1 MDRDGGSGLT
11 PPFSS
16 ANFLA
21 AAAAFNLR
29 DTAVSPTGAGEG
41 GAFVPCVTGIPGAER
56 VGGACKTRL
65 PSKPRPDGSVED
77 LLNAFLRSK
86 LSGDRAG
93 GDRG

>member
-21 AAAAFNLR
+21 AAAACSLR
-29 DTAVSPTGAGEG
+29 DTAVSPTGACEG
-41 GAFVPCVTGIPGAER
+41 GAFVPCVPGAER
-56 VGGACKTRL
+56 VGGACRTGL
-65 PSKPRPDGSVED
+65 PSKPRPEGSVKD

-93 GDRG
+93 GERS

>member
-21 AAAAFNLR
+21 AAAACSLR

-41 GAFVPCVTGIPGAER
+41 GAFTPCIPGAEPE
-56 VGGACKTRL
+56 GGA
-65 PSKPRPDGSVED
+65 
-77 LLNAFLRSK
+77 
-86 LSGDRAG
+86 
-93 GDRG
+93 